1 MNEKTQDTRVVRI
14 GECNVHIR
22 FVPQDNPAVI
32 QGMKQILL
40 HPFLPPKICKKQEN
54 MR

>member
-1 MNEKTQDTRVVRI
+1 MSEKTQDTGLVHV
-14 GECNVHIR
+14 GGCNVYIR
-22 FVPQDNPAVI
+22 FASQDNPAVI